1 MDLSFPFL
9 SELLKQLAGILPR
22 ILVAIVL
29 LFIGLMI
36 ARMIGRFLRNLLA
49 KIGIDRFGE
58 RLEKI
63 DVVQNSKME
72 VKLSVFISKIIYY
85 FLLLMVI
92 MVVTEIINIPTIT
105 DLIER
110 LINFIP
116 KLVVGIGVLFIGLI
130 LADML
135 RQSLLTV
142 TTSLA
147 IPSAKLISNGIFY
160 FLLINVFVIAL
171 KQVEIDTSFLQNN
184 ILIVVAGAV
193 FAFALGYGL
202 ASKDLVSNFLTSF
215 YLQDQFQIGDEISI
229 GNVRGQIVAM
239 GRSNMTLYTSQGQ
252 VFIPI
257 RKLTQEQVTLHKRNQ
272 KLIED

>member
-1 MDLSFPFL
+1 
-9 SELLKQLAGILPR
+9 
-22 ILVAIVL
+22 
-29 LFIGLMI
+29 
-36 ARMIGRFLRNLLA
+36 
-49 KIGIDRFGE
+49 
-58 RLEKI
+58 
-63 DVVQNSKME
+63 ME
-72 VKLSVFISKIIYY
+72 VKLSIFISKILYY
-85 FLLLMVI
+85 FLVLLVI

-105 DLIER
+105 GLIEK

-116 KLVVGIGVLFIGLI
+116 KLVVGIAVLFIGLI
-130 LADML
+130 LSDML
-135 RQSLLTV
+135 RQTLLTV

-147 IPSAKLISNGIFY
+147 IPSAKMISNGIFY

-184 ILIVVAGAV
+184 LLILVAGAV

-215 YLQDQFQIGDEISI
+215 YLQDQFQLGDEISI

-239 GRSNMTLYTSQGQ
+239 GRSSLTLYTSQGQ
-252 VFIPI
+252 VIIPI